1 MFLYIIKWSL
11 IYIILISL
19 FHYLFN
25 FFQKTLT
32 TNKTKDI
39 LNYSN
44 NQYTKINNL
53 LNNNNNYTNTTNN
66 NSNSNN
72 SNSNNSNSNNS
83 SNNSNTNNLE
93 KNMEFELQDFLNKL
107 NSK

>member
-53 LNNNNNYTNTTNN
+53 LNNNNNYTNITNN
-66 NSNSNN
+66 NSNSN
-72 SNSNNSNSNNS
+72 SSNNS
-83 SNNSNTNNLE
+83 SNNSNSNNNNLE